1 MAAKP
6 RPRNTRPA
14 RAGSTGRA
22 GRPAARRPD
31 PRVRQNVPPEQIVN
45 KVAART
51 ASGLAWLSRLPKG
64 VLPAFVAIGLVAGL
78 IVGGILGLVLLVLVV
93 SLLGWLL
100 AAFWPMLPNAGRALR
115 VAALLAV
122 VVVAV
127 LNV

>member
-6 RPRNTRPA
+6 RPRNQRPA
-14 RAGSTGRA
+14 GPGA

-31 PRVRQNVPPEQIVN
+31 PRIRPNVPPEQIAN
-45 KVAART
+45 KVATRT
-51 ASGLAWLSRLPKG
+51 ATGLAWLGRMPKL
-64 VLPAFVAIGLVAGL
+64 VLPAFVAVGLVAGL
-78 IVGGILGLVLLVLVV
+78 ILGGIFGLVLLVLVV
-93 SLLGWLL
+93 GLLGWLL

-122 VVVAV
+122 VVVAI